1 MCVFANIFFLYY
13 GCCYISHGSLLII
26 NREMSET
33 AAEAAPT
40 SWNEVGKSREKNIY
54 NTTVTKRD
62 ELTMKR
68 KVKVYL

>member
-1 MCVFANIFFLYY
+1 
-13 GCCYISHGSLLII
+13 
-26 NREMSET
+26 MSET

-40 SWNEVGKSREKNIY
+40 SWNEVGKSRKKKY